1 MKKKE
6 LKKRIAK
13 YINKTVS
20 YGYGDGFVQI
30 DYTSPDGVEHIYIEE
45 DTGDDF
51 TFIDFLED
59 YTLDILQ
66 QEIDRAREEGRK
78 EERCRVLL
86 ASRQSTKRGLDELSK
101 SLDNL
106 TNYTETGSRRPTGY
120 NSGQDN

>member
-1 MKKKE
+1 MEKEE

-45 DTGDDF
+45 DIDDF

-66 QEIDRAREEGRK
+66 QEIDRVREEQNK
-78 EERCRVLL
+78 KIEDVINEELKQGNIVILKK
-86 ASRQSTKRGLDELSK
+86 SKWFKKLSK
-101 SLDNL
+101 LKNKSN
-106 TNYTETGSRRPTGY
+106 G
-120 NSGQDN
+120 

>member
-1 MKKKE
+1 MEKEE

-45 DTGDDF
+45 DIDDF

-66 QEIDRAREEGRK
+66 QEIDRAREEER
-78 EERCRVLL
+78 EEIISELEGWKVAHIDRTREDGAEYLRDALIKLL
-86 ASRQSTKRGLDELSK
+86 TI
-101 SLDNL
+101 
-106 TNYTETGSRRPTGY
+106 
-120 NSGQDN
+120 

>member
-1 MKKKE
+1 MENEE

-20 YGYGDGFVQI
+20 YSYGDGFVQI

-45 DTGDDF
+45 DIDDF

-66 QEIDRAREEGRK
+66 QEIDRVREEQNK
-78 EERCRVLL
+78 KIEDVINEELKQGNIVILKK
-86 ASRQSTKRGLDELSK
+86 SKWFKKLSK
-101 SLDNL
+101 LKNKSN
-106 TNYTETGSRRPTGY
+106 G
-120 NSGQDN
+120 

>member
-45 DTGDDF
+45 DIDDF

-66 QEIDRAREEGRK
+66 QEIDRAREETLNDFWTYFDEGK
-78 EERCRVLL
+78 SELLELEDKGSMSLEEIEWDFGEERF
-86 ASRQSTKRGLDELSK
+86 KEYINK
-101 SLDNL
+101 L
-106 TNYTETGSRRPTGY
+106 TI
-120 NSGQDN
+120 

>member
-1 MKKKE
+1 MEKEE

-45 DTGDDF
+45 DIDDF

-66 QEIDRAREEGRK
+66 QEIDRAREEGK
-78 EERCRVLL
+78 
-86 ASRQSTKRGLDELSK
+86 
-101 SLDNL
+101 NW
-106 TNYTETGSRRPTGY
+106 TNYQRGW
-120 NSGQDN
+120 DNALRAVGKFTKEHTSKLTK